1 MPDFALA
8 TVPYVNAYPLVYGL
22 QEAFGAGVELI
33 PAVPSSLPA
42 LLDSCRAQAAVVSS
56 IEAIQRPNRVWI
68 SDLCI
73 GSDGPVES
81 VRLFSQVPL
90 HKIKRLALDQSS
102 MTSNVLAMILLEGLL
117 GIKPEAFP
125 LPPVQTEMLAHADAC
140 VLIGDIGMMA
150 PSEGLEVLDMGQG
163 WKELTGLP
171 FVWAGWIGP
180 PGCNPALPGLLEKA
194 YELTGLGLAPPDWP
208 SAPLTPCTL
217 PPLGG
222 EVERASAYLTR
233 AEVESG
239 WSRERLDHYLN
250 STMIYRLSDRM
261 RRGRNEFW
269 ARAKSR
275 LAQLSSP
282 SSPPS
287 T

>member
-1 MPDFALA
+1 MEAMPEFSLA
-8 TVPYVNAYPLVYGL
+8 TVPYVNAYPLIYGL
-22 QEAFGAGVELI
+22 EEAFGANVKLI

-42 LLDSCRAQAAVVSS
+42 LLDSGAAQAAVVSS

-81 VRLFSQVPL
+81 VRLFSQVPY
-90 HKIKRLALDQSS
+90 HKIKRVALDQSS
-102 MTSNVLAMILLEGLL
+102 MTSNVLAMILLEGLF

-125 LPPVQTEMLAHADAC
+125 LPPVQSEMLAQADAC

-163 WKELTGLP
+163 WKDLTGLP

-180 PGCNPALPGLLEKA
+180 PGFAPSLPGLLEKA
-194 YELTGLGLAPPDWP
+194 YELTGLGADPADWP
-208 SAPLTPCTL
+208 SAPLTPC
-217 PPLGG
+217 PLSPFGG
-222 EVERASAYLTR
+222 EGDFLAR
-233 AEVESG
+233 AEAESG
-239 WSRERLDHYLN
+239 WSRERLDRYLN

-261 RRGRNEFW
+261 RRGRDEFW
-269 ARAKSR
+269 ARASGP
-275 LAQLSSP
+275 LPTTSP
-282 SSPPS
+282 
-287 T
+287 

>member
-1 MPDFALA
+1 MEAMPEFSLA
-8 TVPYVNAYPLVYGL
+8 TVPYVNAYPLIYGL
-22 QEAFGAGVELI
+22 EEAFGANVKLI

-42 LLDSCRAQAAVVSS
+42 LLDSGAAQAAVVSS

-81 VRLFSQVPL
+81 VRLFSQVPF
-90 HKIKRLALDQSS
+90 HKIKRVALDQSS
-102 MTSNVLAMILLEGLL
+102 MTSNVLAMILLEGLF

-125 LPPVQTEMLAHADAC
+125 LPPVQSEMLAQADAC

-163 WKELTGLP
+163 WKDLTGLP

-180 PGCNPALPGLLEKA
+180 PGYDPALPGLLEKA
-194 YELTGLGLAPPDWP
+194 YELTGLGAAPTDWP
-208 SAPLTPCTL
+208 SSPLSPFE
-217 PPLGG
+217 G
-222 EVERASAYLTR
+222 EGVAGPRDASLTR
-233 AEVESG
+233 AVAESG
-239 WSRERLDHYLN
+239 WSQERLDCYLN

-261 RRGRNEFW
+261 RRGRDEFW
-269 ARAKSR
+269 ARALQR
-275 LAQLSSP
+275 LAALS
-282 SSPPS
+282 
-287 T
+287 